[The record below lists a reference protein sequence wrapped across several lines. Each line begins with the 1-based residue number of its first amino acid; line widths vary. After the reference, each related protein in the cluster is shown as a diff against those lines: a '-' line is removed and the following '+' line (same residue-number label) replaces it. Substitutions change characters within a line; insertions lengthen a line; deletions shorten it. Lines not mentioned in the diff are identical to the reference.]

1 MQCAAA
7 GLPILHFLKARLDE
21 LPFGLPRGEGHH
33 PPPKKCA
40 YMEVN
45 DAGDEQDMLAGKGK
59 AADVGGVGR
68 AGPSTTTKCLQ
79 LSGRSEVTEGGSPCQ
94 STRPCHNFAGLS
106 NDASYLKL
114 VQILFSLTIKVSLLI
129 LRPAVLEF
137 LLTLM

>member
-79 LSGRSEVTEGGSPCQ
+79 LSGRSEVTEGGIPANQ
-94 STRPCHNFAGLS
+94 QDRVT
-106 NDASYLKL
+106 
-114 VQILFSLTIKVSLLI
+114 ILQVCRTMLLI
-129 LRPAVLEF
+129 SSWFKFCF
-137 LLTLM
+137 L